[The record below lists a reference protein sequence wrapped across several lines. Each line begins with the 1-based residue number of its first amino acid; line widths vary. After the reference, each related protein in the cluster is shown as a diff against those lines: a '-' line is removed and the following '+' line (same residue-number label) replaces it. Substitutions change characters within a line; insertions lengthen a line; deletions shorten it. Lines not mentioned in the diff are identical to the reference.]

1 METGKLY
8 LVATPIGNLE
18 DITLRALRILKEVD
32 TVLAEDTRKTKQL
45 LNHFE
50 ISKPLISF
58 YRHNESVKSEYVI
71 SILKE
76 GKNLALVSDAG
87 TPAISDPGEDLV
99 RACIEN
105 EIEIIP
111 IPGSVAFVQ
120 GLICSGLDTTRF
132 VFEGF
137 LSINR
142 RVRKERLKELE
153 NETRTMIFYE
163 APHKLRNTID
173 DFCDTFGEERRIVL
187 AREITKI
194 HEEHLRFTLGEAKE
208 YYKEKDIKGEFV
220 IIVEGKKI
228 EEADKISDETIEA
241 LMERYMEKG
250 FDKKEAMKLV
260 AKDKRIT
267 KSEVYKYLLK
277 KTEKWK
283 IKRVP
288 SGTLSMKILDFHFSF
303 LTSSFLLGTFYK
315 RFYPWKKQLL

>member
-1 METGKLY
+1 MEKGKLY

-32 TVLAEDTRKTKQL
+32 TILAEDTRKTKQL

-50 ISKPLISF
+50 IAKPLISF
-58 YRHNESVKSEYVI
+58 YRHNEGVKSEYVI
-71 SILKE
+71 SLLKD

-111 IPGSVAFVQ
+111 IPGSVAFIQ

-137 LSINR
+137 LSINK

-173 DFCDTFGEERRIVL
+173 DFYKTFGGERKIVL

-194 HEEHLRFTLGEAKE
+194 YEEHLRFTLQEAKD

-220 IIVEGKKI
+220 VIVEGKKVS
-228 EEADKISDETIEA
+228 EEEKISEESIED
-241 LMERYMEKG
+241 LMEKYTKQGYER
-250 FDKKEAMKLV
+250 KEAMKLV
-260 AKDKRIT
+260 AKDKRMT

-277 KTEKWK
+277 
-283 IKRVP
+283 
-288 SGTLSMKILDFHFSF
+288 
-303 LTSSFLLGTFYK
+303 
-315 RFYPWKKQLL
+315 

>member
-1 METGKLY
+1 MEKGKLY

-32 TVLAEDTRKTKQL
+32 TILAEDTRKTKQL

-50 ISKPLISF
+50 IAKPLISF
-58 YRHNESVKSEYVI
+58 YRHNEGVKSEYVI
-71 SILKE
+71 SLLKD

-111 IPGSVAFVQ
+111 IPGSVAFIQ

-137 LSINR
+137 LSINK

-173 DFCDTFGEERRIVL
+173 DFYKTFGGERKIVL

-194 HEEHLRFTLGEAKE
+194 YEEHLRFTLQEAKD

-220 IIVEGKKI
+220 VIVEGKKVS
-228 EEADKISDETIEA
+228 EEEKISEESIED
-241 LMERYMEKG
+241 LMEKYTKQGYE
-250 FDKKEAMKLV
+250 KKEAMKLV
-260 AKDKRIT
+260 AKDKRMT

-277 KTEKWK
+277 
-283 IKRVP
+283 
-288 SGTLSMKILDFHFSF
+288 
-303 LTSSFLLGTFYK
+303 
-315 RFYPWKKQLL
+315 

>member
-58 YRHNESVKSEYVI
+58 YRHNEGVKSEYVI
-71 SILKE
+71 SLLKE

-277 KTEKWK
+277 KTEK
-283 IKRVP
+283 
-288 SGTLSMKILDFHFSF
+288 
-303 LTSSFLLGTFYK
+303 
-315 RFYPWKKQLL
+315 

>member
-58 YRHNESVKSEYVI
+58 YRHNEGVKSEYVI
-71 SILKE
+71 SLLKE

-208 YYKEKDIKGEFV
+208 YYKEKDIKGEFI

-277 KTEKWK
+277 KTEK
-283 IKRVP
+283 
-288 SGTLSMKILDFHFSF
+288 
-303 LTSSFLLGTFYK
+303 
-315 RFYPWKKQLL
+315 